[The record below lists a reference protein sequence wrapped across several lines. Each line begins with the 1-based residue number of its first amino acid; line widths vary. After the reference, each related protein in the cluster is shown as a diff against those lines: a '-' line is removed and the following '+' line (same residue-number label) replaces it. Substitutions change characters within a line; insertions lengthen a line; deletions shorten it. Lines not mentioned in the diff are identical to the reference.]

1 MIAVR
6 VGFTFVR
13 DVEPDAFIEEGE
25 FPQPGA
31 QGIVMINRAVEDGII
46 RKKGDR
52 CSRAVR
58 RTGFTNRIERF
69 AAFIFLLEDLAFAMY
84 HDFQMRRQRVHTGN
98 TDSVQTTGYFVAVLV
113 ELTTGV
119 QDGEH
124 DFQRAAFLL
133 GVDVGRD
140 TTSVVDDGDGIIGV
154 NEHLDVLAKP
164 ANASSIELSTTSY
177 TR

>member
-1 MIAVR
+1 M
-6 VGFTFVR
+6 
-13 DVEPDAFIEEGE
+13 
-25 FPQPGA
+25 
-31 QGIVMINRAVEDGII
+31 
-46 RKKGDR
+46 
-52 CSRAVR
+52 
-58 RTGFTNRIERF
+58 
-69 AAFIFLLEDLAFAMY
+69 
-84 HDFQMRRQRVHTGN
+84 
-98 TDSVQTTGYFVAVLV
+98 QTTGYFVAVLV

-119 QDGEH
+119 KDGEH